1 MIHKYIKVLLFF
13 TALLILQSCIE
24 DQVCTEETWYQDAD
38 ADGFGNP
45 NNALQA
51 CEQPAGYVEDNT
63 DFDDANA
70 SAFPNAME
78 LCNGIDDNGDG
89 TIDENPTDCAA
100 GEVCENGNCVPAVTY
115 YIDQDGD
122 LYGDAATTIIAGS
135 MAPNGYVL
143 DSTDCDDTDA
153 AINPGATEVCG
164 NGIDDNCDGNVD
176 ENCIVVG
183 APYQGGTIIYVD
195 STGQAGLIVT
205 NSDIGVADFNTAK
218 TNCTNLIENG
228 YSDWYLPNRFQL
240 QLLYTERANVNGL
253 STVNYWS
260 AAFYNPNSIS
270 NPTDAYYT
278 DFSNGVEGY
287 DNINMVFN
295 YRAVRNF

>member
-1 MIHKYIKVLLFF
+1 MSYKFNKIVYLFV
-13 TALLILQSCIE
+13 TLGLLQSCID
-24 DQVCTEETWYQDAD
+24 DQICTEKTWFQDAD
-38 ADGFGNP
+38 SDSFGNP
-45 NNALQA
+45 SNSLQA

-89 TIDENPTDCAA
+89 TIDENPTDCAV
-100 GEVCENGNCVPAVTY
+100 GEVCENGSCVPAVTY

-143 DSTDCDDTDA
+143 DNTDCNDTDA
-153 AINPGATEVCG
+153 SINPGATEVCS

-176 ENCIVVG
+176 ENCIFVG
-183 APYQGGTIIYVD
+183 AQYQGGTIIFVA
-195 STGQAGLIVT
+195 SSGQSGLIVS
-205 NSDIGVADFNTAK
+205 NADIGVADFNTAK

-260 AAFYNPNSIS
+260 AAFYNPNFIT